1 MEQDGGRFGGAGS
14 AGGGAES
21 GKGPARIVQLVAGEL
36 LLTVNPVDGSE
47 VEPCPPGMRTSSP
60 TKLPATERPAV
71 PGPAGQPPL
80 LEREEE
86 RSRLAGLL
94 ACGRSVRVTGAPGSG
109 RTALLD
115 AVAVDVAGLP
125 PDGVVRLSGHH
136 RTARDLEHAL
146 YAAVYDAFGHRPEPS
161 ELHAALGRI
170 GAIVLV
176 DDLEFGR
183 EALESLLSH
192 TPECA
197 FLFSALPGTPAPEP
211 ASHVEEVP
219 LEGLSRT
226 ACLELLEHAVQRPLL
241 DAEADW
247 ASGLWLSSEGNARTF
262 VQAGALLRLGGGGV
276 PAEGPPARQVVA
288 ALPESAREV
297 LRYAL
302 ALEGEVPHHSHL
314 PALTGSDDADDTLT
328 DLRDAG
334 LVSPVGGHFR
344 LAAGVAEQ
352 LTEAGYAEGSGAR
365 ALTAARHYG
374 WWAGHPSVTHERVT
388 AEADALLAALKGAQ
402 RDGAPSAAVLLAR
415 AAAPVLA
422 AGLRWGDWERILR
435 GGQEAARIAGEVAE
449 EAYFHHELGVLALCT
464 AQPERARAELEA
476 SIGLRGA
483 LADQRGT
490 VAGRRALALV
500 ADRLLAEAAGPADAA
515 PEPASSSTPP
525 TGVVPVPV
533 TERIPPPAAGH
544 AAASASAGTRIS
556 LSAEEPPEPEKA
568 PALKGSRRNL
578 VAAGAGAVLVAVL
591 GTLVTLGSTAGDGDA
606 DSVRPRQSTSQQEGD
621 EQPAAD
627 GSPVEEQSDRSGR
640 PVRPVESSAQD
651 DGSDSPGTSASQPSE
666 EKDDD
671 RSSTKEAPSSSD
683 GGGGSGGGGRPSS
696 PEDPP
701 TSPED
706 PTTPPDDPP
715 SSPDD
720 PPTSPDDPDPSDP
733 EDDGPDS
740 SSSAGEPGTSSAR
753 NARPPASEVSMA

>member
-1 MEQDGGRFGGAGS
+1 MEQEGGRFGGAGS
-14 AGGGAES
+14 AAGGGGP

-47 VEPCPPGMRTSSP
+47 VEPCPPGMRPSSP
-60 TKLPATERPAV
+60 TKLPAAERSAV
-71 PGPAGQPPL
+71 PGQAGQSPL

-94 ACGRSVRVTGAPGSG
+94 SCGRSVRVTGAPGSG

-115 AVAVDVAGLP
+115 AVAGDVAGLP

-176 DDLEFGR
+176 DDLEFGQ

-197 FLFSALPGTPAPEP
+197 FLLSALPGTPAPEP

-247 ASGLWLSSEGNARTF
+247 ASGLWLSSEGNVRTF

-302 ALEGEVPHHSHL
+302 ALEGEVPHYSHL

-464 AQPERARAELEA
+464 GQPERARAELEA
-476 SIGLRGA
+476 SIGLRGV

-515 PEPASSSTPP
+515 GEPSPASTPP
-525 TGVVPVPV
+525 TGVAFVA
-533 TERIPPPAAGH
+533 ERIPPPAADHTAG
-544 AAASASAGTRIS
+544 APTAGTRVN
-556 LSAEEPPEPEKA
+556 LSAGEAPESEKSQGPA
-568 PALKGSRRNL
+568 PKGSRRNL

-591 GTLVTLGSTAGDGDA
+591 GTLVTLGSTAGDGDP

-627 GSPVEEQSDRSGR
+627 DSPVEEQSDRSSR
-640 PVRPVESSAQD
+640 PVRPVESSTQD
-651 DGSDSPGTSASQPSE
+651 GGSDSPSTSASQPSE
-666 EKDDD
+666 EDEDD

-683 GGGGSGGGGRPSS
+683 DGGDSGGGGRPSS
-696 PEDPP
+696 PKDPP
-701 TSPED
+701 TSPDD
-706 PTTPPDDPP
+706 PTTSPDDPP

-720 PPTSPDDPDPSDP
+720 PPTSPDDPDPSAP

-740 SSSAGEPGTSSAR
+740 SSSAGESGTSSAR
-753 NARPPASEVSMA
+753 NVQPSASEVSMV